1 MQITLNIP
9 DQLMQAH
16 PPNSADWMREIA
28 VALFQQE
35 LITLGTASQ
44 IADMH
49 QMEFQALLSDREICI
64 HYDIADYQA
73 DIESLRANNWR

>member
-9 DQLMQAH
+9 DQLMQAN

-44 IADMH
+44 IAGMH

-64 HYDIADYQA
+64 HYDLADYQS
-73 DIESLRANNWR
+73 DIESLRAHNWR

>member
-9 DQLMQAH
+9 EQLMQAH

-44 IADMH
+44 IAGMH
-49 QMEFQALLSDREICI
+49 QIEFQALLSDREICV
-64 HYDIADYQA
+64 HYDLADYQA